1 MVHSCRSTLFLTE
14 RLTDQSAA
22 RGHERATHGISFARS
37 RDGEKRRSQLLP
49 GAAVIPGD
57 RQRNTESSSSGMLVI
72 GSNRS
77 GLLTASLAAAYHD
90 LFHGESRSHPT
101 ALAREHTFRRWTI
114 DKRLL
119 DRISMSVVTFDL
131 ISVKARIRGDCSDY
145 ADHVSKITEEY

>member
-57 RQRNTESSSSGMLVI
+57 RQGNTESSSSAMLVI

-77 GLLTASLAAAYHD
+77 GLLTAPRPRLITIYFTANRNHIRP
-90 LFHGESRSHPT
+90 HSH
-101 ALAREHTFRRWTI
+101 ANNTFRRWTI

-131 ISVKARIRGDCSDY
+131 ISVKARIRGGCSDY
-145 ADHVSKITEEY
+145 ADTSQK